1 VWDSDGQIGSKQGIF
16 IPLCSL
22 IPKANPSKLLMPV
35 HTILGFKEVGT
46 MGTRVTTI
54 EIGKREVV
62 TRRWCQLTH

>member
-1 VWDSDGQIGSKQGIF
+1 
-16 IPLCSL
+16 
-22 IPKANPSKLLMPV
+22 MPI
-35 HTILGFKEVGT
+35 HTTLGVKEVGT